1 VDWNDLTT
9 QGRHPH
15 RKWIVF
21 AVIVATA
28 LTVATYVLVLNSFN
42 SAARAA
48 RPFVTGVN
56 TTDAIDVKAKVVSVD
71 PGKNDMTLR
80 LEFFPSGKYANNG
93 GALTQSMDLLING
106 TTSNST
112 LSFPVGTFMSPT
124 NVTLA
129 LDGKV
134 NSYPFDKYRV
144 EFDIF
149 FYPHDAQAAN
159 QKLVIAY
166 TQLSTSAAVHG
177 YSIGLTDVSL
187 RRHQPGFNTIVFDVR
202 RAGSTLFF
210 TIFVMVFM
218 WSLALAGLAMGLMM
232 LLLRRDIG
240 PGPLG
245 YLAALLFAFP
255 AIRNSLPDSPGIG
268 TKFDFLAFFWAEAVV
283 AITLVALAI
292 LWIVR
297 EIRSDGQSAET
308 KAINELAHDLETL
321 GLKPSKP
328 HE

>member
-1 VDWNDLTT
+1 MIVTT

-15 RKWIVF
+15 RKWIVL
-21 AVIVATA
+21 AVIFTTA
-28 LTVATYVLVLNSFN
+28 LTVAAFVVVLNSFN
-42 SAARAA
+42 SADSAG
-48 RPFVTGVN
+48 RPIVTGVN
-56 TTDAIDVKAKVVSVD
+56 TTDAIDVTAKVVSVD
-71 PGKNDMTLR
+71 PGKNEMTLR
-80 LEFFPSGKYANNG
+80 LQFFPSGKYANAG

-112 LSFPVGTFMSPT
+112 LTFPAGTFMSPT

-134 NSYPFDKYRV
+134 NNYPFDKYNV

-159 QKLVIAY
+159 QKLIIAY

-177 YSIGLTDVSL
+177 YSIGISDVSKS
-187 RRHQPGFNTIVFDVR
+187 RNQPGFNTIVFHVSR
-202 RAGSTLFF
+202 STSTLFF

-268 TKFDFLAFFWAEAVV
+268 TKFDFLSFFWVEAVV
-283 AITLVALAI
+283 AITLVALAV

-297 EIRSDGQSAET
+297 ETRSDGQSSET
-308 KAINELAHDLETL
+308 KAISALARELQDL
-321 GLKPSKP
+321 GLKPTKP
-328 HE
+328 KD